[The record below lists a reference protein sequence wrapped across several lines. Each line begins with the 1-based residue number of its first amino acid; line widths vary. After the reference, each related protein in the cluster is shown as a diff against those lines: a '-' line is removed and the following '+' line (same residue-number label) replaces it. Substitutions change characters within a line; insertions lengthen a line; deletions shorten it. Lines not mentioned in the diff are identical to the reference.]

1 MTQKQTQAPE
11 VETLL
16 ATPDLA
22 SALESEQFKHFLDQV
37 PIAIVVAEM
46 KGIERIVY
54 SNPEFEK
61 LSGLS
66 AASIEGKQWSV
77 LSGYAEGDKTRA
89 LSAAI
94 LESSDCVGTFRLE
107 REDGDGA
114 VVDAYSNVIVDDDG
128 TPAFRLAALINV
140 GGHRQE
146 IDDVTRDKD
155 TLLLEIQHR
164 VKNNL
169 QMITALIRLET
180 RNASGRINTVPFDR
194 LAGRI
199 ESVQLL
205 YKLLSD
211 HHSTDEIDL
220 GVYLSE
226 VASSVM
232 RAHAVEGIRL
242 NLQVDAYPV
251 SVNVAMPAGLVVNEL
266 LTNSLKHAFVG
277 REGGT
282 ITLQSLVDKSGC
294 QVIIADDGVGLPEG
308 IEWPKPGKLSALIVR
323 SLRQNAKADIKV
335 ESSRTEGM
343 RVTITFSRAASAP
356 LETA

>member
-1 MTQKQTQAPE
+1 M
-11 VETLL
+11 
-16 ATPDLA
+16 
-22 SALESEQFKHFLDQV
+22 
-37 PIAIVVAEM
+37 
-46 KGIERIVY
+46 
-54 SNPEFEK
+54 
-61 LSGLS
+61 
-66 AASIEGKQWSV
+66 
-77 LSGYAEGDKTRA
+77 
-89 LSAAI
+89 
-94 LESSDCVGTFRLE
+94 
-107 REDGDGA
+107 
-114 VVDAYSNVIVDDDG
+114 
-128 TPAFRLAALINV
+128 
-140 GGHRQE
+140 
-146 IDDVTRDKD
+146 TRDKD
-155 TLLLEIQHR
+155 TLLLEVQHR

-180 RNASGRINTVPFDR
+180 RNASSRINTAPFDR

-232 RAHAVEGIRL
+232 RSHAVEGLRL

-266 LTNSLKHAFVG
+266 LTNSLKQAFVG

-282 ITLQSLVDKSGC
+282 ITLQSLVDPSGYR
-294 QVIIADDGVGLPEG
+294 VIIADDGVGLPEG

-323 SLRQNAKADIKV
+323 SLLQNAKADINV
-335 ESSRTEGM
+335 RSSHAKGM

-356 LETA
+356 LGAA